1 MFVKPDGVRR
11 GLIGEVISRTEK
23 RGLKILALKM
33 MNVDEDL
40 ANRLY
45 EEHKEKP
52 FFDELVAFVTS
63 GPIVAMML
71 EGDDA
76 VKTVRELMGA
86 TDPKKA
92 SPGTIRGDFG
102 EIITEN
108 IVHGSDSA
116 ESARRELELFLKI

>member
-1 MFVKPDGVRR
+1 M
-11 GLIGEVISRTEK
+11 IGEVISRTEK

-116 ESARRELELFLKI
+116 ESARRELELFLP